1 MGSAPCRGVEEIAS
15 GIEQWCPVISMGDV
29 RNESHRGKRRG
40 PRDPLCALHERRDAG
55 GAVGL
60 RLPRA
65 DRNNPNRCGAR
76 SGLVLLAFTSS
87 TIIFVVPCGAV
98 PGARTKFA

>member
-40 PRDPLCALHERRDAG
+40 PRDPLCALRYMSDGTR
-55 GAVGL
+55 VGQWGCDC
-60 RLPRA
+60 RA
-65 DRNNPNRCGAR
+65 QTETTPI
-76 SGLVLLAFTSS
+76 V
-87 TIIFVVPCGAV
+87 VVPALGLS
-98 PGARTKFA
+98 F